1 MQYDETSSLGGQSR
15 ASHSGGHPLKP
26 RDANDIIR
34 EEGVDGLRRA
44 LDAAPRLATSAA
56 PSHRNGN
63 GASPS
68 AADGASAGSDWPQL
82 DGAAMHGLAGDIVRT
97 IEPHSEAD
105 PVALLLQI
113 LVLAGNAIGA
123 NPYYAV
129 EGDRHHA
136 NLFAVMVG
144 STSKARKGTGAGR
157 IRSLIKLVDEAWN
170 DARVKGGLSSGEGL
184 INEVRDP
191 VEKYDARN
199 QAFEV
204 VDPGISDKRLM
215 VFEPEFAGALRV
227 CERHGNT
234 LSPLLR
240 QAWDSHT
247 LATMT
252 RNNSLKASNPHI
264 SIVAHITAD
273 ELRNCISRTDLA
285 NGLANRF
292 LFAMVTRSKLLP
304 FGGDL
309 SDRDILEMA
318 DRLKPAIDS
327 ARSIG
332 RVTMTAAAKK
342 HWVAVYGPLSGDR
355 DGLLGAVTARAEA
368 QVVRLALVY
377 ALLDAEADI
386 NEHHLAAALAVW
398 EYCET
403 SAVHIFGELLGDPVA
418 DELLRALQQA
428 GPEGMTRT
436 AIRDL
441 FGRHQSNDRIT
452 AALRLLA
459 TKGRARMTQDQ
470 TRGRPAETW
479 FAVVR

>member
-1 MQYDETSSLGGQSR
+1 MQYEEMPGGRSR
-15 ASHSGGHPLKP
+15 SPDNSGHPRKP
-26 RDANDIIR
+26 RDVIDSLRQA
-34 EEGVDGLRRA
+34 VDPRG
-44 LDAAPRLATSAA
+44 AASSTNKSLGNSADPSLAASASAPHDWPRLDSAA
-56 PSHRNGN
+56 LYGI
-63 GASPS
+63 
-68 AADGASAGSDWPQL
+68 
-82 DGAAMHGLAGDIVRT
+82 AGDTVRT

-113 LVLAGNAIGA
+113 LVLAGSTIGS

-129 EGDRHHA
+129 EAERHHA
-136 NLFAVMVG
+136 NLFAVLVG
-144 STSKARKGTGAGR
+144 RTSKARKGTGAGR
-157 IRSLIKLVDEAWN
+157 VRSVVKLADEVWN

-191 VEKYDARN
+191 IEKYDTKN
-199 QAFEV
+199 KAFEV
-204 VDPGISDKRLM
+204 VDPGITDKRLM
-215 VFEPEFAGALRV
+215 VFEPEFANALRV

-247 LATMT
+247 LSTMT
-252 RNNSLKASNPHI
+252 RNNALKASNPHI
-264 SIVAHITAD
+264 SVVAHITAD
-273 ELRNCISRTDLA
+273 ELRTCISRTDLA

-309 SDRDILEMA
+309 GEHEILEIGN
-318 DRLKPAIDS
+318 RLKQAIDN

-332 RVTMTAAAKK
+332 RVTMTTVAKK
-342 HWVAVYGPLSGDR
+342 HWMAVYEPLSQDR
-355 DGLLGAVTARAEA
+355 AGLLGAVTARAEA

-377 ALLDAEADI
+377 ALLDGEPQI

-398 EYCET
+398 EYCEA
-403 SAVHIFGELLGDPVA
+403 SATYIFSEMLGDPVA
-418 DELLRALQQA
+418 DELLQALLQA
-428 GPEGMTRT
+428 GPAGMTRT

-441 FGRHQSNDRIT
+441 FGRHQTSDRIS

-459 TKGRARMTQDQ
+459 TRGRVRMSQDH
-470 TRGRPAETW
+470 TRGRPSEAW
-479 FAVVR
+479 FAV

>member
-1 MQYDETSSLGGQSR
+1 MY
-15 ASHSGGHPLKP
+15 
-26 RDANDIIR
+26 
-34 EEGVDGLRRA
+34 
-44 LDAAPRLATSAA
+44 
-56 PSHRNGN
+56 
-63 GASPS
+63 
-68 AADGASAGSDWPQL
+68 
-82 DGAAMHGLAGDIVRT
+82 GLAGDIVRT

-113 LVLAGNAIGA
+113 LVLTGNVIGA

-144 STSKARKGTGAGR
+144 PTSKARKGTAAGR
-157 IRSLIKLVDEAWN
+157 VRSVVKLEDEVWN

-191 VEKYDARN
+191 VEKYDTRN

-204 VDPGISDKRLM
+204 VDPGISDRRLM
-215 VFEPEFAGALRV
+215 VFEPEFAAALRV

-240 QAWDSHT
+240 QAWDGHT
-247 LATMT
+247 LSTMT

-309 SDRDILEMA
+309 SDRDIMA
-318 DRLKPAIDS
+318 AGDQLKQAIDD

-342 HWVAVYGPLSGDR
+342 HWMAVYGTLSRDR

-377 ALLDAEADI
+377 ALLDGQPDI
-386 NEHHLAAALAVW
+386 NERHLAAALAVW
-398 EYCET
+398 EYCEA
-403 SAVHIFGELLGDPVA
+403 SAAYIFGELLGDPVA

-441 FGRHQSNDRIT
+441 FGRHQSSDRT
-452 AALRLLA
+452 RAALRLLA
-459 TKGRARMTQDQ
+459 TKGRARMAQDQ
-470 TRGRPAETW
+470 TKGRPSETW
-479 FAVVR
+479 FLVMK